1 MIKKKFQIFA
11 DGEGNGADGIAGGD
25 GAGAQ
30 QEPKPQTFDDFLST
44 GDFQAEFDRRVQK
57 AISTAVANA
66 EKKWRTLTDNKVSE
80 AEKLA
85 QMTAEEKEKY
95 RADKAEKEL
104 ADLKRQIMLSDMSG
118 TARKMLSNEN
128 IVIPDEIIANLVC
141 DDAEKTKTAV
151 EAFTKSY
158 KAAVQ
163 NGIKEAL
170 KGNPPKAA
178 GDPPTITK
186 EQIMKVQNKAERQKL
201 ISEHMELFQGGSK

>member
-11 DGEGNGADGIAGGD
+11 DGEGGGAEGGD
-25 GAGAQ
+25 GAGTQ
-30 QEPKPQTFDDFLST
+30 QEPAEPKTFDDFLKT
-44 GDFQAEFDRRVQK
+44 GDYQAEFDRRVQK
-57 AISTAVANA
+57 AINTAVANA
-66 EKKWRTLTDNKVSE
+66 EKKWRTLTDTKVSE

-118 TARKMLSNEN
+118 TARKMLSDES

-141 DDAEKTKTAV
+141 EDAEKTKAAV
-151 EAFTKSY
+151 EAFTKAY

-163 NGIKEAL
+163 NGVKEAL

-186 EQIMKVQNKAERQKL
+186 EQIMKVQNKAERQRL

>member
-11 DGEGNGADGIAGGD
+11 DGEGGGADGGTGGD

-66 EKKWRTLTDNKVSE
+66 EKKWRTLTDDKVSE

-85 QMTAEEKEKY
+85 QMTAEQKEKY

-104 ADLKRQIMLSDMSG
+104 ADLKRQIMLSEMSG
-118 TARKMLSNEN
+118 TARKMLSDEN
-128 IVIPDEIIANLVC
+128 IAIPDEVIANLVC
-141 DDAEKTKTAV
+141 DDAEKTKAAV
-151 EAFTKSY
+151 ESFAKAY
-158 KAAVQ
+158 KNAVQ

-170 KGNPPKAA
+170 KGNTPRAT
-178 GDPPTITK
+178 GEPPTITK
-186 EQIMKVQNKAERQKL
+186 EEIMKIKDRAERQKM
-201 ISEHMELFQGGSK
+201 IAEHPELFIRR